1 MRTLILFLLIFIG
14 STNIYAQSFC
24 NGQEIYLQDSK
35 NKKPKDWT
43 GNGAPIRRSISF
55 QPIHVYLYNNIISF
69 DLKGALSSVAI
80 SVINEITGESIYLE
94 NYNSPNSIIIDLSAE
109 NGGCYL
115 IRIEYD
121 DILLEGHFVLE

>member
-14 STNIYAQSFC
+14 NTNMYAQSFC

-43 GNGAPIRRSISF
+43 GNGTPIRRSISF
-55 QPIHVYLYNNIISF
+55 QPVHAYLYNNIINF
-69 DLKGALSSVAI
+69 DFEGVLSSVAI
-80 SVINEITGESIYLE
+80 SVINEITGESIYSG

-109 NGGCYL
+109 NDGCYL

-121 DILLEGHFVLE
+121 DILLAGHFVLE